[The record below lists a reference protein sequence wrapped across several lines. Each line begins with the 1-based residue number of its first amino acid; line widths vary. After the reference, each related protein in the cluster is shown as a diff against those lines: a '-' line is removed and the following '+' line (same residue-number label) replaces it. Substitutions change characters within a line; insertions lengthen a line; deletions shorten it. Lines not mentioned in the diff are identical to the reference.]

1 MSCPYNYDFPK
12 NYTCSRE
19 YISKSPQETLRFA
32 RYYQKKGLDVIVV
45 LFGPMGVI
53 MAKSGKKGL
62 PEYDPK
68 IKEYLDMGIKFRCCE
83 LGASIIGLEKNE
95 LIPGIE
101 MISSNEIADLFLEFC
116 EQGQLIITL

>member
-1 MSCPYNYDFPK
+1 MPEVTKVLLLLKSMVYES
-12 NYTCSRE
+12 T
-19 YISKSPQETLRFA
+19 SPQETLRFA

-68 IKEYLDMGIKFRCCE
+68 IKECLDMGIKFRCCE